1 MFECLK
7 IISMWLSL
15 ESEISRLWK
24 SFITNILPANKSI
37 TWSVVGSN
45 PIASPSKTEWNE
57 SASTVKKSRR
67 AIFLPPFGAVT
78 QSSWWDTTMVSFW
91 LPLLSKVWYPVALF
105 ADEIEFLKELFL
117 EFWLLSPF
125 SFWRSLWSEAQAC
138 VCTVK
143 ALNHFRFKKNILLCI
158 CFYIIIVIRMKN

>member
-1 MFECLK
+1 MPKNNFYV
-7 IISMWLSL
+7 IIVGKWNV
-15 ESEISRLWK
+15 SRLWK
-24 SFITNILPANKSI
+24 SLITNILPANKSI

-78 QSSWWDTTMVSFW
+78 QSSWWDTSMVSFW

-143 ALNHFRFKKNILLCI
+143 ALNHFRLKISYHVFVFILFMSLGWKI
-158 CFYIIIVIRMKN
+158 KRS